1 MARRFNQFRQERYN
15 IDYWIEYVT
24 TDNDICC
31 KVLASI
37 LRGRRSNGDI
47 CEAQFNSVLHRDFSL
62 YPLAVLLSGASNLLL
77 RQSKN
82 CPVSFS
88 AVPCSR
94 RAPTLAI
101 VPLTTTE
108 ACQSI
113 RVCPSSTAVSLM
125 SPDKST
131 ALPGALPLP
140 FIVIC
145 SGSSISGRVTSSV
158 NFVFTAPTPTPT
170 TAFQC
175 SSSNTSRL

>member
-1 MARRFNQFRQERYN
+1 MHNCIFRCAMKAPRPPIPEIRARTPQPG
-15 IDYWIEYVT
+15 V
-24 TDNDICC
+24 
-31 KVLASI
+31 VSI
-37 LRGRRSNGDI
+37 HLLRSQVEHDLPT
-47 CEAQFNSVLHRDFSL
+47 FNSVLHRDFSL

-94 RAPTLAI
+94 REPTLAI

-113 RVCPSSTAVSLM
+113 RVCPSSTAVSLI

-158 NFVFTAPTPTPT
+158 NFAFTAPTPTPT

>member
-1 MARRFNQFRQERYN
+1 MQNSIFRCAVKTPRPPIPEVRAGTPQ
-15 IDYWIEYVT
+15 VG
-24 TDNDICC
+24 
-31 KVLASI
+31 VSGVHL
-37 LRGRRSNGDI
+37 LRSQVEH
-47 CEAQFNSVLHRDFSL
+47 CLPTFNSGLHRGFSL
-62 YPLAVLLSGASNLLL
+62 YPLTALLSGACNLLL

-108 ACQSI
+108 AFQSM
-113 RVCPSSTAVSLM
+113 RVCPSSTAVSLI
-125 SPDKST
+125 SPDRST

-145 SGSSISGRVTSSV
+145 SGSSISGRVTSSL
-158 NFVFTAPTPTPT
+158 NFAFTAPTPTPT